1 MIRNAITGRYL
12 QEAARVGFGAEE
24 LPAAARAGV
33 DLQATTYFGRC
44 LGRPAF
50 VSHQERLVL
59 QDDLNHLHAALAA
72 LPDRLFNGD
81 LAAFARA
88 AGMTDPQVEAIL
100 RVPSKQPT
108 RLARADLYHDGTAF
122 QLMELNIGS
131 TVGGMDNALVNRVGM
146 TLPFLA
152 DFVGSN
158 NLSWVDTLAEL
169 AALLI
174 AEAGTLPGQRPLVI
188 VVDMP
193 DKLHLYESLLLTSG
207 AELGR
212 LGVDFLPVQLD
223 QLRIT
228 DGGVWWQ
235 DRRVDLI
242 YRLFLVEDFLEPGTP
257 QLLEPLMR
265 AVERGAVGLFS
276 PLDTEL
282 YGSKAALA
290 MLSDE
295 ANRHLLTAAELTSL
309 DRLLPWTR
317 MVRHEAVTV
326 DGESVDLHEYAL
338 AQREEL
344 VLKPA
349 MMHGGL
355 GVVLGWQL
363 DDTQWRAQ
371 LEAATDGPYVLQRRI
386 RAVPEPFPTADGV
399 VPMLLIWGAFTL
411 GDGRYGGA
419 LVRGTTDLT
428 GSVLNG
434 TGGATL
440 SCCFHEELPS
450 PQ

>member
-1 MIRNAITGRYL
+1 MFRNAITERYL
-12 QEAARVGFGAEE
+12 EDAANAGFGAGE
-24 LPAAARAGV
+24 LPDAARAGV

-50 VSHQERLVL
+50 VSDEERLIL
-59 QDDLNHLHAALAA
+59 EQDLNHLHSALAA
-72 LPDRLFNGD
+72 LPGRLFGGD
-81 LAAFARA
+81 MAAFARA
-88 AGMTDPQVEAIL
+88 AGMTDAQAEAIQ
-100 RVPSKQPT
+100 RVPSKEPT

-122 QLMELNIGS
+122 RLMELNIGS
-131 TVGGMDNALVNRVGM
+131 TVGGMDNALVNRAAM
-146 TLPFLA
+146 ALPFLA
-152 DFVGSN
+152 DFVKANG
-158 NLSWVDTLAEL
+158 LSYVDTLAEL
-169 AALLI
+169 AELL
-174 AEAGTLPGQRPLVI
+174 ATEAGTPHGERTLVI

-193 DKLHLYESLLLTSG
+193 DKLHIYESLLVTSAG
-207 AELGR
+207 ELAKHGI
-212 LGVDFLPVQLD
+212 DFLPVQLD
-223 QLRIT
+223 RLRIA
-228 DGGVWWQ
+228 DGGVWFE
-235 DRRVDLI
+235 DRKVDLI
-242 YRLFLVEDFLEPGTP
+242 YRLFLVEDYLEPGTP
-257 QLLEPLMR
+257 ALLDPLMC
-265 AVERGAVGLFS
+265 AVERGDVAMYS

-295 ANRHLLTAAELTSL
+295 ANRHLLDPAELASL

-317 MVRHEAVTV
+317 MVRHETVTV
-326 DGESVDLHEYAL
+326 DGRPVDLHEYAV

-363 DDTQWRAQ
+363 DDDQWRAQ
-371 LEAATDGPYVLQRRI
+371 LAAANDGPYVLQQRI

-399 VPMLLIWGAFTL
+399 QPMLLIWGAFTL
-411 GDGRYGGA
+411 HDGRYGGA

-434 TGGATL
+434 TQGATL
-440 SCCFHEELPS
+440 SCCFHEDPQS
-450 PQ
+450 PA

>member
-1 MIRNAITGRYL
+1 MTRNAITARYL
-12 QEAARVGFGAEE
+12 DAVERAGFGAGE
-24 LPAAARAGV
+24 LIEAARAGV

-44 LGRPAF
+44 LSRPAF
-50 VSHQERLVL
+50 VSHEERLVL
-59 QDDLNHLHAALAA
+59 ERDLNHLHSALAA
-72 LPDRLFNGD
+72 LPDRLFGGD

-88 AGMTDPQVEAIL
+88 AGMNDAQVEAIL
-100 RVPSKQPT
+100 RVPSKEPT

-122 QLMELNIGS
+122 RLMELNIGS
-131 TVGGMDNALVNRVGM
+131 TVGGMDNALVNRAAM
-146 TLPFLA
+146 ALPFLA
-152 DFVGSN
+152 DFVTGN
-158 NLSWVDTLAEL
+158 NLSHVDTLGELAEL
-169 AALLI
+169 LAA
-174 AEAGTLPGQRPLVI
+174 AAGTPQGERTLAI

-193 DKLHLYESLLLTSG
+193 DKLHIYESLLLTSAG
-207 AELGR
+207 ELARHGI
-212 LGVDFLPVQLD
+212 DFLPVQLD
-223 QLRIT
+223 RLRIG
-228 DGGVWWQ
+228 DGGVWFGE
-235 DRRVDLI
+235 RRVDLI
-242 YRLFLVEDFLEPGTP
+242 YRLFLVEDYLEPGTP
-257 QLLEPLMR
+257 ALLDPLMC
-265 AVERGAVGLFS
+265 AVERGDVAMYS

-295 ANRHLLTAAELTSL
+295 ANRHLLDPVELESL

-317 MVRHEAVTV
+317 MVRHDLVTV
-326 DGESVDLHEYAL
+326 DGQQVDLHEYAV

-363 DDTQWRAQ
+363 DDDEWRKQ
-371 LEAATDGPYVLQRRI
+371 LDAANDGPYVLQRRI
-386 RAVPEPFPTADGV
+386 RAVPEPFPAADGGTE
-399 VPMLLIWGAFTL
+399 PMLLIWGAFTL

-440 SCCFHEELPS
+440 SCCFHEPG
-450 PQ
+450 PA